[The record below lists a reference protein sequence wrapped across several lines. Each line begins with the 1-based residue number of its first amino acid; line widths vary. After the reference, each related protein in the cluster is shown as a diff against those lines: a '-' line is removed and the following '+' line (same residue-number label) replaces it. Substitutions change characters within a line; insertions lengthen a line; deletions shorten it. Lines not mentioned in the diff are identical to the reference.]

1 MEGLGV
7 TRFPAVTA
15 AALGAL
21 MLGAPVWAQPEL
33 PFTPAETEACLR
45 GALGPAREIC
55 VGLSAAACMETP
67 DGYTTVGMSICL
79 GSELEYW
86 DGRLSAAYRSL
97 LDSDGRTDAEMAELG
112 SAAPPLV
119 PALREMQ
126 RAWIAFRDA
135 SCAYER
141 AQWGGGTGGGPAS
154 AHCAMTITA
163 RQALALED
171 RLAGVGQQ

>member
-1 MEGLGV
+1 M
-7 TRFPAVTA
+7 TRFPTVAA

-21 MLGAPVWAQPEL
+21 VLGWPVRAQPEL
-33 PFTPAETEACLR
+33 PFSPGETEACLR
-45 GALGPAREIC
+45 QAAGPAREIC

-79 GSELEYW
+79 GSEFEYW
-86 DGRLSAAYRSL
+86 DGRLNAAYRAL
-97 LDSDGRTDAEMAELG
+97 LESDGRTDAEMADIG

-135 SCAYER
+135 ACAYER

-154 AHCAMTITA
+154 THCAMTITA

-171 RLAGVGQQ
+171 RIAGVGQQ